1 MFPTQKI
8 YFYFFP
14 LQCGHRI
21 KRQTQLR
28 CWNKTKK
35 TEGIL
40 EIQNWIPGLF
50 LVFLLRL
57 EWVFSAFSGSLEA
70 DMNTFWFVLWI
81 YLDRFICIAFFFW
94 TLFCHEQWGENLGAW
109 PVPCEVNSVLFYLV
123 KRGEAPQVVAFTSEE
138 MKIRDFVKEMFEG
151 HGAAQDIPTSFWILY
166 IYTFTTR
173 TGDLNGI
180 FTQLERLKC
189 GSFRQHFWRRFFSA
203 LDEDD
208 DRAWMRI
215 SRRHWSQTRTTLRTC
230 SHSAL

>member
-1 MFPTQKI
+1 MGIELNVRHNWGVGIRLRKQKE
-8 YFYFFP
+8 FWRF
-14 LQCGHRI
+14 RI
-21 KRQTQLR
+21 GFQ
-28 CWNKTKK
+28 
-35 TEGIL
+35 
-40 EIQNWIPGLF
+40 
-50 LVFLLRL
+50 
-57 EWVFSAFSGSLEA
+57 AY
-70 DMNTFWFVLWI
+70 FWFFFSDWSEFFQHSVAVWRPTWTPFGLCCEYTWI
-81 YLDRFICIAFFFW
+81 DLFALLFFG
-94 TLFCHEQWGENLGAW
+94 TLFCHEQWGENLGVW

-189 GSFRQHFWRRFFSA
+189 GSFRQHFWRRFFFA